1 MPAESHVRM
10 QPAQE
15 RTLLVPTQRSFL
27 HAVKWA
33 YIGNWGERSF
43 SALFTFVLAAVLG
56 PRDFGI
62 VSIALIYIG
71 FLQMF
76 LDQGFVAALIQK
88 KNLDLED
95 SDAVFWMDMALS
107 FILVALS
114 ILLSHW
120 WGRVNHAPELAS
132 IISVLSLCIP
142 IEAFAIVQKSLL
154 SKDLDFRAMTI
165 RSNVSVLISGI
176 VGIAMAFAGFGVWAL
191 VTQQILRDFIALVLL
206 WKLSS
211 WRPRFRFSWKH
222 LTDLMHFSVSNFI
235 GQFAIFTD
243 AQAGSILLGIFFGPV
258 AVGLY
263 RIADRLVSSVVAMAT
278 SSIQAVSLPEF
289 SRHQDN
295 PSELRKSALSCVQLS
310 SAMTIPALAGLA
322 AVSSPLMA
330 TLGSKWLPAADVLK
344 ILSVLGMSAVFAYF
358 TGPLLQA
365 LARPHHLAVLEWA
378 RSAVGVAF
386 LAMAGYLVRGGTLT
400 QQITGLA
407 LARFV
412 PGVLLVMPVFLYILM
427 HLAKISFRDLAA
439 SVAPSA
445 AASAGLVIAIVAF
458 RYCGWPANAKPSVI
472 LVAELL
478 LGGTVGL
485 TLLFLL
491 DKQLRSAISKLH
503 HRMFGNLPVS
513 KELA

>member
-1 MPAESHVRM
+1 M
-10 QPAQE
+10 
-15 RTLLVPTQRSFL
+15 PTQRSFL

-43 SALFTFVLAAVLG
+43 SALFTFVLAALLG

-62 VSIALIYIG
+62 VSIALIYIT

-76 LDQGFVAALIQK
+76 LDQGLVAALIQK
-88 KNLDLED
+88 KNLDPEH

-107 FILVALS
+107 FFLVALS
-114 ILLSHW
+114 ILLSRW
-120 WGRVNHAPELAS
+120 WGRVNHAPELAP
-132 IISVLSLCIP
+132 IISALSLCIP

-154 SKDLDFRAMTI
+154 SKQMDFKAISI

-176 VGIAMAFAGFGVWAL
+176 IGIAMAFAGFGVWAL
-191 VTQQILRDFIALVLL
+191 VAQQILRDFTALVLL
-206 WKLSS
+206 WKLSP

-222 LTDLMHFSVSNFI
+222 LKDLMHFSISNFI
-235 GQFAIFTD
+235 GQFAIFAD
-243 AQAGSILLGIFFGPV
+243 SQAGSILLGVFFGPV

-263 RIADRLVSSVVAMAT
+263 RIADRLVNSVVAMAT
-278 SSIQAVSLPEF
+278 SSIQSVSLPEF

-295 PSELRKSALSCVQLS
+295 PSELRKSALSCVRLS

-322 AVSSPLMA
+322 AVSGPLMA
-330 TLGSKWLPAADVLK
+330 TLGSKWLPASDVLK
-344 ILSVLGMSAVFAYF
+344 VLSVLGMSAVFAYF

-365 LARPHHLAVLEWA
+365 LSRPHHLAVLEWA
-378 RSAVGVAF
+378 RSAVGVVF
-386 LAMAGYLVRGGTLT
+386 LAVAGYLVRGGTLT
-400 QQITGLA
+400 QQIIGLS

-412 PGVLLVMPVFLYILM
+412 PGFFLVMPAFLYILM
-427 HLAKISFRDLAA
+427 RLAGISFRDLVA

-445 AASAGLVIAIVAF
+445 IASGGLVIAIILF
-458 RYCGWPANAKPSVI
+458 QFYGRPANAKPATV

-478 LGGTVGL
+478 LGGIIGL
-485 TLLFLL
+485 TLLVLL
-491 DKQLRSAISKLH
+491 DKQLRSALLKLH
-503 HRMFGNLPVS
+503 QRMFGNLPVS